1 VKQKQGNP
9 KMRIVFM
16 SPPFYSHFQ
25 PMLVLAKAFRR
36 AGAEVTIACSKSF
49 SDSIKA
55 AGFDFWEIEINRNA
69 NTGIAQKTA
78 QDRSETDRLDGF
90 IEATK
95 SGAMEVLTYQAQH
108 RKADMLSNPV
118 ELQQEIARLAEHIQ
132 PDLFVVD
139 QLSYGVTLGLHAS
152 GLSFITFCPGHPT
165 YIPTGEQRFGVPYA
179 WPAGFQPDQ
188 TEIQPLIALADEVDN
203 QFTHLFNQLIQAVSP
218 HRSIVDSAFRL
229 CSPTAI
235 LFNYPDFGNLHPEEG
250 GAKKY
255 FLGACFEPQPLDQE
269 WMDLL
274 DRHQE
279 HMKILLS
286 LGTFLSARADVLERL
301 ITALQ
306 KRFPDAALFVAAGAS
321 REALLHYESDSVI
334 LSEFLPQTGL
344 LPYMDLVIHHGG
356 NNSFTETLSFGKP
369 AVILP
374 FSSDQFSIA
383 HDAEMWG
390 IARVLNPNDF
400 SAEQLE
406 AAVNWSLRA
415 ETREKLLFWQRQ
427 IPRNALDLTAS
438 SILNDFTSKGG
449 IIFPIASR

>member
-1 VKQKQGNP
+1 VKQKQVIH

-25 PMLVLAKAFRR
+25 PMLVLARAFRR

-49 SDSIKA
+49 SDSIKES
-55 AGFDFWEIEINRNA
+55 GFDFWEIEINRNA
-69 NTGIAQKTA
+69 NTGIAQNTA

-95 SGAMEVLTYQAQH
+95 SGAMAVLTYQAQH

-118 ELQQEIARLAEHIQ
+118 ELQQQIERLVEHFQ

-139 QLSYGVTLGLHAS
+139 QLSYGVTLALHAM
-152 GLSFITFCPGHPT
+152 GLSYLTFCPGHPT

-188 TEIQPLIALADEVDN
+188 SAIQPLIALADEVDN
-203 QFTHLFNQLIQAVSP
+203 QFTRLFNHIIQAVNPDGSK
-218 HRSIVDSAFRL
+218 VDSAFRL
-229 CSPTAI
+229 CSPSAI
-235 LFNYPDFGNLHPEEG
+235 LFNYPDFGHLHQEEG

-269 WMDLL
+269 WKDLL
-274 DRHQE
+274 DRHQGRL
-279 HMKILLS
+279 KILIS
-286 LGTFLSARADVLERL
+286 LGTFLSARTDVLERI

-306 KRFPDAALFVAAGAS
+306 IRFPEAALFVAAGAS

-406 AAVNWSLRA
+406 AAVNWSLQA
-415 ETREKLLFWQRQ
+415 ETGERLLSCQRK
-427 IPRNALDLTAS
+427 IPQDGTDQAAAA
-438 SILNDFTSKGG
+438 ILSDIARKGVNY
-449 IIFPIASR
+449 

>member
-1 VKQKQGNP
+1 VKYEQGIH

-25 PMLVLAKAFRR
+25 PMLVLARAFRR

-49 SDSIKA
+49 SYSIAA

-69 NTGIAQKTA
+69 NTGIAVKTE
-78 QDRSETDRLDGF
+78 QERSETDRLDGF

-95 SGAMEVLTYQAQH
+95 SGAMAVLTYQAQH

-118 ELQQEIARLAEHIQ
+118 ELQQEIARLVDHIQ

-139 QLSYGVTLGLHAS
+139 QLSYGVTLALHAS
-152 GLSFITFCPGHPT
+152 DLSYCTFCPGHPT

-188 TEIQPLIALADEVDN
+188 TEVQPLIALADEVDS
-203 QFTHLFNQLIQAVSP
+203 QFTRLFNQVIQAVNP
-218 HRSIVDSAFRL
+218 HRSTVDSAFRL
-229 CSPTAI
+229 CSPSAI
-235 LFNYPDFGNLHPEEG
+235 LFNYPDFGHLHQEKG

-255 FLGACFEPQPLDQE
+255 FLGACFEAQPLDQE

-279 HMKILLS
+279 RMKILIS
-286 LGTFLSARADVLERL
+286 LGTFLSARSDVLERL

-306 KRFPDAALFVAAGAS
+306 IRFPHAALFVAAGAS
-321 REALLHYESDSVI
+321 REALVQYESDSVI

-344 LPYMDLVIHHGG
+344 LPHMNLVIHHGG

-374 FSSDQFSIA
+374 FSSDQFAIA
-383 HDAEMWG
+383 HDGERWG
-390 IARVLNPNDF
+390 IATVLNPNDF
-400 SAEQLE
+400 TAEQLE
-406 AAVNWSLRA
+406 AAVKWSLQP
-415 ETREKLLFWQRQ
+415 ETREHLLSCQRKLPQNGIDQ
-427 IPRNALDLTAS
+427 AAAAI
-438 SILNDFTSKGG
+438 INDFARS
-449 IIFPIASR
+449 AC